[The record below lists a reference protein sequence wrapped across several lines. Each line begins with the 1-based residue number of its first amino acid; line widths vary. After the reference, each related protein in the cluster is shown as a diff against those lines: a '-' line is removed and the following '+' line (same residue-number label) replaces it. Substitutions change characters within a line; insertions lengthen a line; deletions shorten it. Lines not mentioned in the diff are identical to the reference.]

1 MLSCFRPW
9 KWDIEGERQGGLFVS
24 ISTCLVDTN
33 CRLFLPKTATDF
45 IIAFV
50 ASNVVRTLV
59 AAVKKGIKKR
69 EVLHGLRFEAGS
81 ASLIV
86 NNKELFWQPV
96 LPLGGLV
103 HAKHEE
109 GKMAAASENVYV
121 SLPCLVSAGRSLA
134 LIVEECID
142 AWPCW

>member
-9 KWDIEGERQGGLFVS
+9 KWDIEGVQQGGLFVS
-24 ISTCLVDTN
+24 VSTCLLDTS
-33 CRLFLPKTATDF
+33 CRLFLPSTATDF

-86 NNKELFWQPV
+86 NNKELLWHLV
-96 LPLGGLV
+96 LPLEGLV
-103 HAKHEE
+103 HITHED
-109 GKMAAASENVYV
+109 GKMRVTSDTVRV
-121 SLPCLVSAGRSLA
+121 SLPCRVIAGRRLA
-134 LIVEECID
+134 LIAEEGIV

>member
-59 AAVKKGIKKR
+59 AALKKGIKKR

-96 LPLGGLV
+96 LPLDGLV

-109 GKMAAASENVYV
+109 GKMAVASENVYV
-121 SLPCLVSAGRSLA
+121 SLPCLVSAGRRLA
-134 LIVEECID
+134 LIAAESID
-142 AWPCW
+142 ARPCW

>member
-1 MLSCFRPW
+1 MSSSLRDS
-9 KWDIEGERQGGLFVS
+9 S
-24 ISTCLVDTN
+24 
-33 CRLFLPKTATDF
+33 CRLFLPKPATDL
-45 IIAFV
+45 IVAFV
-50 ASNVVRTLV
+50 SSNVVRTLV
-59 AAVKKGIKKR
+59 DAVKKGIKKR

-96 LPLGGLV
+96 LPLDGLV

-109 GKMAAASENVYV
+109 GKMAVASENVYV
-121 SLPCLVSAGRSLA
+121 SLPCLVSAGRRLA
-134 LIVEECID
+134 LIAEESID